1 MAAISSIAVLAF
13 AACSGSGSSAA
24 PSAAAESAAAESAA
38 APSAAESAAASAGSE
53 GGCTV
58 GMSWN
63 NYQEERW
70 AKWDE
75 PAIKAAIEAG
85 GGTYIAND
93 AKSSAETQATNV
105 ENLISQGANVVIILA
120 EDDVA
125 IKPSVAAAI
134 GEGIPV
140 IAYDRLIEDPGVL
153 YITFDNIEVGRMQAR
168 EIFERVPS
176 GNYAIIKG
184 NEADANARFLRDG
197 YEEIIGEA
205 VTAGDITIVGE
216 TFTDGWKPDV
226 AQTNMEQILTS
237 ANNDVDAVLSENDGM
252 AGGVVA
258 ALEAQGLAGKVP
270 VSGQDGDQAALNRV
284 ALGTQTVDVW
294 KDARALGTAAG
305 EAAVA
310 LCANPDVSA
319 VSGTAPF
326 TTPGGNTVAS
336 QLLAPQ
342 PILQDNL
349 NVVVD
354 AGWIAKDAL
363 CQGVTDTTAVPA
375 CQ

>member
-1 MAAISSIAVLAF
+1 LAAILGTAAIVF
-13 AACSGSGSSAA
+13 AGCSGTPAASGGSQ
-24 PSAAAESAAAESAA
+24 AAA
-38 APSAAESAAASAGSE
+38 

-75 PAIKAAIEAG
+75 PAIKKAIEDG
-85 GGTYIAND
+85 GGTYVAND

-105 ENLISQGANVVIILA
+105 ENLINQGAKVVIILA

-125 IKPSVAAAI
+125 IKPSVAKAI

-153 YITFDNIEVGRMQAR
+153 YITFDNVEVGRMQAR
-168 EIFERVPS
+168 EIVKLQPK

-197 YEEIIGEA
+197 YEEIIGDA
-205 VTAGDITIVGE
+205 VKSGDIKIVGE
-216 TFTDGWKPDV
+216 TFTDGWKPEN
-226 AQTNMEQILTS
+226 AQTNMEQILT
-237 ANNDVDAVLSENDGM
+237 ANDNKVDAVLSENDGM
-252 AGGVVA
+252 AGGVVQ
-258 ALEAQGLAGKVP
+258 ALDAQGMAGIP

-284 ALGTQTVDVW
+284 ALGTQTVSVW
-294 KDARALGTAAG
+294 KDARELGKAAG
-305 EAAVA
+305 EAAIA
-310 LCANPDVSA
+310 LCANKDVKA
-319 VSGTAPF
+319 VKDTAEF
-326 TTPGGNTVAS
+326 TTPGGNKVS
-336 QLLAPQ
+336 SILLAPL
-342 PILQDNL
+342 PVLQDNL
-349 NVVVD
+349 NAVVD
-354 AGWIAKDAL
+354 AGWITKDAL
-363 CQGVTDTTAVPA
+363 CQGVTGTDVAA